1 MFFVHSLFQ
10 VYAVALQQTAQT
22 IKEPK
27 TTREKKQQKPKKQFK
42 QMFVKILKITSNYS
56 IIISLHT

>member
-10 VYAVALQQTAQT
+10 VYAVALQQTTQT

-27 TTREKKQQKPKKQFK
+27 TTRKRKQQKPKE
-42 QMFVKILKITSNYS
+42 KINNSKSHLAKSKNIC
-56 IIISLHT
+56 

>member
-27 TTREKKQQKPKKQFK
+27 TTREKNSKS
-42 QMFVKILKITSNYS
+42 LKNN
-56 IIISLHT
+56 LNKCL

>member
-27 TTREKKQQKPKKQFK
+27 TTRKKQQKPKKQFK
-42 QMFVKILKITSNYS
+42 QMFAKILKITSNYS
-56 IIISLHT
+56 IIISLDT